1 MKTWFNNLARREQ
14 WISLFG
20 LALVIFFIG
29 YQFIWA
35 PLAKDN
41 QRLIDNN
48 ARLQADAVWIKQTVQ
63 TIKSLQGS
71 GSSAGSSRSLSQLVD
86 QAAASKG
93 VRISRFQPAANN
105 EAQIW
110 LERIEFNKL
119 MALLDQLEN
128 AYGVGVKT
136 LSVSSANSPGLITAR
151 IRLKK

>member
-1 MKTWFNNLARREQ
+1 MKVWFNNLARREQ
-14 WISLFG
+14 WISLVG
-20 LALVIFFIG
+20 LVLLLAFVV
-29 YQFIWA
+29 YQFIWM
-35 PLAKDN
+35 PLLNDN
-41 QRLIDNN
+41 QRLIDSN
-48 ARLQADAVWIKQTVQ
+48 ARLQADAVWISNTVK
-63 TIKSLQGS
+63 TIKGLQGS
-71 GSSAGSSRSLSQLVD
+71 SSGGSSRSLSQLVD

-105 EAQIW
+105 EAQVW